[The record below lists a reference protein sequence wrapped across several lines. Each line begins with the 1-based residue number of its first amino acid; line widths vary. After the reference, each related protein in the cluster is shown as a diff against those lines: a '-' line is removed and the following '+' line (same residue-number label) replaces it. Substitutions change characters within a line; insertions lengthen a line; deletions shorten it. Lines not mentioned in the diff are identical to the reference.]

1 MKFSVFRR
9 LKMLRHLFR
18 ISCLIAAMVM
28 PLFAQQTWVPFLHQ
42 EKTAPSVTLLTSN
55 NSIVSFT
62 VQINGMFA
70 EEKKVGEVAYRKLS
84 IPGAEMMTEPGLPQ
98 VPMITKLIA
107 VPDCDDISVSVIP
120 SNELEFANYDVIPA
134 PRYERRERPDGSHSL
149 AEVFEENRSAY
160 STDAYFPG

>member
-1 MKFSVFRR
+1 
-9 LKMLRHLFR
+9 MLRHLFR

-70 EEKKVGEVAYRKLS
+70 EEKRLVKS
-84 IPGAEMMTEPGLPQ
+84 HTENFQ
-98 VPMITKLIA
+98 FRVPK
-107 VPDCDDISVSVIP
+107 
-120 SNELEFANYDVIPA
+120 
-134 PRYERRERPDGSHSL
+134 
-149 AEVFEENRSAY
+149 
-160 STDAYFPG
+160 